1 MKADYRTGIPPA
13 AQQSRYHPYGSG
25 TSPSGEPVCGYRC
38 SADEFKAAG
47 YSKGQGLEPEPELEP
62 LPPGPEGPGGGP
74 ISGRPWPQP
83 VWFPRKDESDS

>member
-1 MKADYRTGIPPA
+1 MKADYKGGIPPA
-13 AQQSRYHPYGSG
+13 AHQERYNPYGSG

-47 YSKGQGLEPEPELEP
+47 YQKDPEPAPELEP
-62 LPPGPEGPGGGP
+62 LPEGPDGPGGGP

-83 VWFPRKDESDS
+83 VWFPRRDGSES